1 MPPRF
6 NKELDFEYGAVAEVS
21 PLLRRVVAPNP
32 SAFTFHGT
40 GTYIV
45 GRGSVAVIDPG

>member
-1 MPPRF
+1 MATEIPYVR
-6 NKELDFEYGAVAEVS
+6 DMTFEYGKTDRVS
-21 PLLRRVVAPNP
+21 PMIRRVVAENP

-45 GRGSVAVIDPG
+45 GHMAMSP